1 MTHRGSTINKVYVGD
16 QNSDLIRINK
26 EIVVVFTL
34 NVTRDKLIK
43 GKYRLFP

>member
-1 MTHRGSTINKVYVGD
+1 MTHRESTINKAYVGD

-34 NVTRDKLIK
+34 NVTRGKLIK